1 VPKSEVSNEPT
12 VLFDVRPLQV
22 FEKSTTAPDHLE
34 KTTTTVVI
42 LLVGIE
48 VGPEVVDATR
58 EDRDLDRGA
67 STIAIVELVLL
78 DDFFFNN
85 RHVGGLP
92 PRESVAAR
100 EAMSL

>member
-1 VPKSEVSNEPT
+1 VPKSEIGNELT
-12 VLFDVRPLQV
+12 VPLDVRALHIL
-22 FEKSTTAPDHLE
+22 EKATTAPDHLE
-34 KTTTTVVI
+34 KTKTTVVI
-42 LLVGIE
+42 FLVGVE

-67 STIAIVELVLL
+67 STISIVELVLL
-78 DDFFFNN
+78 DNFFLNN
-85 RHVGGLP
+85 RHIGVLP